1 MSVVIYDTAYSTFP
15 LSDPGSSAI
24 FSTMAACQV
33 SRVSTIQLSLV
44 AVVMLAACS
53 SVTSAAKCYPKQATT
68 STPATTTSPDVNFDF
83 PDNETPTVTDSPI
96 QRTTDAPTEETTEAP
111 DTPEMTSPTQNTR
124 SSDSSNGGTTGS
136 LPAQGPIEGSNEDAT
151 GSLPTQTSMGGSSA
165 ETPSTSGN
173 STGEHATFG
182 DVTSGNGKCVVG
194 DPNAYIKKED
204 VDWIWTQRMSKY
216 VPQFKNYILDQIVN
230 NKGKL
235 SYCVRWD
242 STNKLSKTVASKFEA
257 MLNRQFKAWNE
268 WLIGYD
274 CWPFET
280 IEVKIVG
287 WATRDA
293 SLFDWKDDS
302 LGTIYTTEK
311 DAEGV
316 PLCPE
321 TCYKHKDFA
330 ANADT
335 SACKGEP
342 FDMSLWPTKG
352 QGGGAGGDWG
362 QRVDEESMT
371 ASIDQEQLIIVSHE
385 IGHGFGLPDFYKT
398 TDQPNEDF
406 PVCIMKAGSSRTV
419 TPGDGWM
426 LRRVLEHIKPRYKF

>member
-1 MSVVIYDTAYSTFP
+1 SCTSPCCVKAIASQHSAFP

-24 FSTMAACQV
+24 YSTMATRAA
-33 SRVSTIQLSLV
+33 SRVSARQLLLATV
-44 AVVMLAACS
+44 ITLAVCS

-68 STPATTTSPDVNFDF
+68 SAPATTTTPDINFDF
-83 PDNETPTVTDSPI
+83 PDNETPAVTDSPN
-96 QRTTDAPTEETTEAP
+96 QQTTEAPTQMTTEAP
-111 DTPEMTSPTQNTR
+111 DTPEVTSPTQTAG
-124 SSDSSNGGTTGS
+124 SSESSNDGTTGS
-136 LPAQGPIEGSNEDAT
+136 QPAQGPIEGSSE
-151 GSLPTQTSMGGSSA
+151 GPTQSSTEGSSA

-182 DVTSGNGKCVVG
+182 DITSGSGKCVVG
-194 DPNAYIKKED
+194 DPNAYITKAD
-204 VDWIWTQRMSKY
+204 VDWVWKQRMSKY
-216 VPQFKNYILDQIVN
+216 VPEFKNYIFDQLVN

-274 CWPFET
+274 CWPIDT

-311 DAEGV
+311 DSDGV
-316 PLCPE
+316 PQCPE
-321 TCYKHKDFA
+321 ACYKHKDFA

-335 SACKGEP
+335 SSCKGEP

-362 QRVDEESMT
+362 QRVDEASMV
-371 ASIDQEQLIIVSHE
+371 ASIDQEQLIIVAHE
-385 IGHGFGLPDFYKT
+385 IGHGFGLPDFYET

-406 PVCIMKAGSSRTV
+406 PVCIMKAGSSPTI

-426 LRRVLEHIKPRYKF
+426 LRRVLENIKSRYKF